1 MMQAETGI
9 PLTAGTRDQVKV
21 LEDLAAFGAVTNCEL
36 YPCEKGTRKFSV
48 GDRLELFGLEE
59 YPELDGEIVYVT
71 AYRES
76 KGDSNGYYIRSVSGN
91 VERWLNFVWE
101 KRLRVPE

>member
-9 PLTAGTRDQVKV
+9 PLTAGTPEQVA
-21 LEDLAAFGAVTNCEL
+21 LMESLGAVTNCEL

-48 GDRLELFGLEE
+48 GDRLELFGLET
-59 YPELDGEIVYVT
+59 YPDLDGEIVHVT

-76 KGDSNGYYIRSVSGN
+76 DGDMNGYYIRSESGK

-101 KRLRVPE
+101 KRLRVPA

>member
-9 PLTAGTRDQVKV
+9 PLTAGTRDQVKL
-21 LEDLAAFGAVTNCEL
+21 LEALEPFGVVANCEL

-59 YPELDGEIVYVT
+59 YPELDGEIVHVT

-76 KGDSNGYYIRSVSGN
+76 KGDMNGYYIQSESGN